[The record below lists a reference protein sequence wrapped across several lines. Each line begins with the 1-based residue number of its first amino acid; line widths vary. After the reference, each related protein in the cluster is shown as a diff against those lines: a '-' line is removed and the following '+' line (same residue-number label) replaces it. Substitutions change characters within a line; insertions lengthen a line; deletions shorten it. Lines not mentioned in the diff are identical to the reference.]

1 MRTFPGYLAL
11 ILGASFAVTG
21 WTQEADT
28 TSDADADAETQ
39 AEESSTEGS
48 SDEELPTEELSAEEI
63 EVDDGSYL
71 DADDEDFRPSVPLPA
86 PMPAASPRKRTSRFS
101 ESQARSSLRN
111 CSASGG

>member
-71 DADDEDFRPSVPLPA
+71 DADDEDFRPSEEVPLDQSISFP
-86 PMPAASPRKRTSRFS
+86 TDI
-101 ESQARSSLRN
+101 
-111 CSASGG
+111 